1 MRLSCYDGGTSL
13 VAVCCP
19 LLLPRRAR
27 HAAHAAV
34 CNSVCASCSSCR
46 RRQYAA
52 AAPVP
57 PLTAFASVLCHC
69 HTSARL
75 NSLAPTEV
83 YFKKDDWGDGSR
95 RRRAAAAGATR
106 LLKILSCHHELPNQY
121 SLFSHFARR
130 LPTHMNELG
139 MFSSLARL
147 SSRALKPCLTFE
159 DTIISPWATQSILSV

>member
-13 VAVCCP
+13 VVAVCCP
-19 LLLPRRAR
+19 LLLPRRAPR
-27 HAAHAAV
+27 RAAHAAV

-46 RRQYAA
+46 RRRLYAA
-52 AAPVP
+52 AGAA
-57 PLTAFASVLCHC
+57 LTAFASVLCHC

-95 RRRAAAAGATR
+95 RRRAAAGATR

-121 SLFSHFARR
+121 SLFSLFARR

-139 MFSSLARL
+139 MFNEPSSTELA
-147 SSRALKPCLTFE
+147 SFKTMY
-159 DTIISPWATQSILSV
+159 V